1 VVLPIFLAVGSPP
14 HLALGTNMLQSSAGT
29 LAAAYTF
36 VRHRQVDL
44 SEARIGIAW
53 TLVGAVAGVIA
64 VERVDPI
71 VLEDL
76 LPLVLLGIVL
86 YSVCQRRMG
95 IEDAPPRMSRHMFY
109 LLAGLGLGF
118 FDGCIGAGAGALWAA
133 AFVVGRGFNL
143 AKATAYAKL
152 VNATSNVAA
161 FTLFLAHG
169 SVWLSAGLVMALGQL
184 VGGVLGARLVM
195 KGGARVVRPIYLSV
209 VVLLLLKLLSERYS
223 Q

>member
-1 VVLPIFLAVGSPP
+1 
-14 HLALGTNMLQSSAGT
+14 MLQSSAGT

-53 TLVGAVAGVIA
+53 MLVGAVAGVIA

-109 LLAGLGLGF
+109 LLAAYIPHPFLEFRSHFASVPGERGSRAHHGGF
-118 FDGCIGAGAGALWAA
+118 PPPSLC
-133 AFVVGRGFNL
+133 VSRGP
-143 AKATAYAKL
+143 
-152 VNATSNVAA
+152 SSESQRP
-161 FTLFLAHG
+161 AH
-169 SVWLSAGLVMALGQL
+169 
-184 VGGVLGARLVM
+184 
-195 KGGARVVRPIYLSV
+195 
-209 VVLLLLKLLSERYS
+209 
-223 Q
+223 